1 MTKAKGK
8 KRVSLKKAV
17 AALETLVEELNALP
31 AASDAD
37 DPDARVIDG
46 MRKQVEGM
54 ALTMRG
60 ACEGRGG
67 QDDFSFPGA

>member
-1 MTKAKGK
+1 VTKGKGK

-17 AALETLVEELNALP
+17 AALDTLLKELNELP
-31 AASDAD
+31 AASDPD
-37 DPDARVIDG
+37 DPDARVVEG

-54 ALTMRG
+54 TLTMRG